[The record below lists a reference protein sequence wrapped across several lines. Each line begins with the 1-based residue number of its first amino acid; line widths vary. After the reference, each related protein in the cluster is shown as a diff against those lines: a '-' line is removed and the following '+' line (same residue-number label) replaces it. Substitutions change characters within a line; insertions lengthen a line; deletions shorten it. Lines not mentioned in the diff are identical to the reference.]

1 MMFCEQTETEKMW
14 DVIWDV
20 PVTGWVGLGRLR
32 RVMWSDDERGKQG
45 VEGGGKVGERRAVGG
60 AVGEATV
67 DEPPQLGGTAGRR
80 RQPRSRRT
88 QLALPHHVVV
98 GQSP

>member
-1 MMFCEQTETEKMW
+1 
-14 DVIWDV
+14 
-20 PVTGWVGLGRLR
+20 
-32 RVMWSDDERGKQG
+32 MWSDDERGKQG

-67 DEPPQLGGTAGRR
+67 DEPPQLGGTAGGR

-98 GQSP
+98 GQSPQRQLAQREHLQRSQHTHADICKCKCQC